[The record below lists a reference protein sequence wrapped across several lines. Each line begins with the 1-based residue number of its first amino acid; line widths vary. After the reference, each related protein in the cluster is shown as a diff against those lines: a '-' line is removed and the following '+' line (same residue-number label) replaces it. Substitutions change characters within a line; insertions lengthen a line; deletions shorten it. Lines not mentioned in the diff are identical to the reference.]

1 MNLTKPQEILKQYW
15 GYGSFRPLQDDIIQ
29 SVLDG
34 RDTLALLPTGGGKS
48 ICFQVPGLILDGICL
63 VISPLIALMKDQ
75 VEQLKRRNI
84 QAAAIYS
91 GMNSREI
98 DITLDNCIY
107 GPYKFLYVSPER
119 LKTDIFL
126 DRVRQM
132 KVGLLAVDEAHCI
145 SQWGYDFRPPYLEIA
160 NFREEIPE
168 VTIIALTATAT
179 KEVREDIQDKLAFR
193 TRNLFQKSFSR
204 ANLSYN
210 VRRVEDKDGKMVEIL
225 GKIPGSSVIYVRNRK
240 KTRETALML
249 QKNGIA
255 ADFYHAGLSN
265 EIRSKKQ
272 DDWIHDRIRVMV
284 STNAFGMGIDKPN
297 VRLVIHLDLPDNLEA
312 YYQEA
317 GRAGRDEKKA
327 YAVILLQSKDLD
339 DLQNRV
345 EMANPN
351 LEFLKKVYQSLAN
364 YYKIAIGSSNLMS
377 YPFNLQ
383 EFLTIYEMAPMQVY
397 SALKKLESEGLLQFN
412 ESFYN
417 PSKIMVIADRRTLY
431 DFELKQANYE
441 SIIKAILRIYGGSV
455 FSEYQRMNENQLSQL
470 LKIDVNEV
478 IQKLKFMDKAEIIS
492 YQAKIEGPRITFLTP
507 RYDVNQ
513 LPIDKNAYLNR
524 REIQIKKMNSVVHYV
539 SHKNR
544 CRTQL
549 LLEYFDEVS
558 YQKCGICDICVGQK
572 KQQLPDSETL
582 GRYIMDQLEA
592 SGRFLAELT
601 TIFEVDEELLIDAIR
616 NLLDQGK
623 VYYDE
628 AGRLNKK

>member
-345 EMANPN
+345 EMANPD